1 MPLPQKSYFFVP
13 EVAERWGATVS
24 DIATYAHERLIQLC
38 AMAINLHVQTGYYEH
53 IDEDDYTYIPTGQ
66 DVLNGPQPIRAEDV
80 WRILQ
85 DKIGSISSFSTAHPN
100 SVLQV
105 CEGVAPLRL
114 TLNQLLITRDERDRF
129 EREYELSVADSDSK
143 QTSVFTHSSN
153 YSEVTLRG
161 ERFSLGAAQ
170 ACVIRE
176 LHAAYLRG
184 EIWLNQQDLLQSCAK
199 STRLVDLFKSQPNW
213 RDLFVLDG
221 RGACR
226 LSLPD
231 QAPPKSRRVAFRRAV
246 SNRKAATFVQ
256 AVDKAS

>member
-24 DIATYAHERLIQLC
+24 DIATYAHEGLIQLC
-38 AMAINLHVQTGYYEH
+38 AMAVNLHVQTGYYEH
-53 IDEDDYTYIPTGQ
+53 IEEDDYTYIPTGQ
-66 DVLNGPQPIRAEDV
+66 DVLNGPQPVRADDV

-85 DKIGSISSFSTAHPN
+85 DKIGSISTFATAHQN
-100 SVLQV
+100 GVLQL

-114 TLNQLLITRDERDRF
+114 TLHQLLITRDERNRF
-129 EREYELSVADSDSK
+129 ECEYGLSVSETDSK
-143 QTSVFTHSSN
+143 QAPVFTHSSN

-161 ERFSLGAAQ
+161 ERFSLGPSQ
-170 ACVIRE
+170 ACVMRE

-184 EIWLNQQDLLQSCAK
+184 ELWLNQQDLLRSCAR

-226 LSLPD
+226 LNLPD

-246 SNRKAATFVQ
+246 SNRNAATCVE